1 MLCNTN
7 FIWQFFPNSIVFC
20 TVFPDGAIRSTG
32 TSFNEAGGGV
42 SSMQDEEILRIRDV
56 AVLLKVGAKSIY
68 SMAQSGE
75 LPAFKV

>member
-1 MLCNTN
+1 
-7 FIWQFFPNSIVFC
+7 
-20 TVFPDGAIRSTG
+20 
-32 TSFNEAGGGV
+32 
-42 SSMQDEEILRIRDV
+42 MQDEEILRIRDV